1 MRIKLSDIKLAI
13 EQIPT
18 GLEGFDLEV
27 HRDAF
32 DNSRLDLTFT
42 GANAKLTTVTVF
54 EVRSGITPEIKQ
66 VTKLYKKV

>member
-1 MRIKLSDIKLAI
+1 MRVKLADIKLAI
-13 EQIPT
+13 EQIPI
-18 GLEGFDLEV
+18 GLEGFDFEV

-32 DNSRLDLTFT
+32 ENSRLDMTFQGT
-42 GANAKLTTVTVF
+42 NNKLTTITIY